1 MGKNKNKAYSL
12 RLDEEIMN
20 KIRAIAE
27 KEDRPLSKQFERIT
41 KDYIENYEKKNGS
54 INVEIHDNK
63 HIENINIRQ
72 TQLDEEPAQ
81 HNCKTNQSSSFE
93 NVRQM
98 QTKKLLIKLSGVR
111 FPGVSLLKKTSQ
123 MLIK

>member
-41 KDYIENYEKKNGS
+41 KDYIENYEKKNGRVN
-54 INVEIHDNK
+54 IDVHHNETV
-63 HIENINIRQ
+63 NIN
-72 TQLDEEPAQ
+72 
-81 HNCKTNQSSSFE
+81 N
-93 NVRQM
+93 
-98 QTKKLLIKLSGVR
+98 
-111 FPGVSLLKKTSQ
+111 
-123 MLIK
+123 

>member
-63 HIENINIRQ
+63 HIENINIR
-72 TQLDEEPAQ
+72 
-81 HNCKTNQSSSFE
+81 
-93 NVRQM
+93 
-98 QTKKLLIKLSGVR
+98 
-111 FPGVSLLKKTSQ
+111 
-123 MLIK
+123 

>member
-41 KDYIENYEKKNGS
+41 RDYIENYEKKNGRVN
-54 INVEIHDNK
+54 IDVHHNETV
-63 HIENINIRQ
+63 NIN
-72 TQLDEEPAQ
+72 
-81 HNCKTNQSSSFE
+81 N
-93 NVRQM
+93 
-98 QTKKLLIKLSGVR
+98 
-111 FPGVSLLKKTSQ
+111 
-123 MLIK
+123 

>member
-41 KDYIENYEKKNGS
+41 RDYIENYEKKNGRVS
-54 INVEIHDNK
+54 IDVHHNETV
-63 HIENINIRQ
+63 NIN
-72 TQLDEEPAQ
+72 
-81 HNCKTNQSSSFE
+81 N
-93 NVRQM
+93 
-98 QTKKLLIKLSGVR
+98 
-111 FPGVSLLKKTSQ
+111 
-123 MLIK
+123 

>member
-41 KDYIENYEKKNGS
+41 RDYIENYEKKNGRVS
-54 INVEIHDNK
+54 IDIHHN
-63 HIENINIRQ
+63 ETVNIN
-72 TQLDEEPAQ
+72 
-81 HNCKTNQSSSFE
+81 N
-93 NVRQM
+93 
-98 QTKKLLIKLSGVR
+98 
-111 FPGVSLLKKTSQ
+111 
-123 MLIK
+123 